1 MPQLHFD
8 EIGINFLSILWQEL
22 IKFLK
27 SLHWKMETKKK
38 IVDWYLNFMIV
49 CLHLPKEC
57 EVKLSPDTWS
67 LLNNKDE
74 DYSLTKSSLCRDN
87 GFICYKVKNSVFQD
101 KHIIQSKWTL
111 WCLNSMWNFKMTSV
125 ICKMFNNGS
134 WVNNDRSTNNRGRLF
149 YHFSIIQPSPKCNEI
164 TMELFWINI
173 FPQILCFNTITYL
186 FSIMA

>member
-22 IKFLK
+22 MKFLK

-87 GFICYKVKNSVFQD
+87 GFICYKVKNSVSQD

-111 WCLNSMWNFKMTSV
+111 WYLNSMRNFKMTSI

-134 WVNNDRSTNNRGRLF
+134 WVNNDSSRNNRVSCSTTLALSSHHLSAMR
-149 YHFSIIQPSPKCNEI
+149 
-164 TMELFWINI
+164 
-173 FPQILCFNTITYL
+173 
-186 FSIMA
+186 